1 MIISRSTFLMQTTF
15 NHDFCTFFLF
25 SLHYCM
31 YYLPCLRLV
40 YIKKWMQDEGSFRYF
55 HHNYHL
61 GEYLGF
67 KISIV
72 YQIVDAYKYI
82 YYMLHAKRETCSIR
96 ALSSNKAM
104 KKMKLNL
111 KKNCKTF
118 SIFWGKKWCLCSK
131 FKISNS

>member
-1 MIISRSTFLMQTTF
+1 
-15 NHDFCTFFLF
+15 
-25 SLHYCM
+25 
-31 YYLPCLRLV
+31 
-40 YIKKWMQDEGSFRYF
+40 MQDEGSFRYF

-82 YYMLHAKRETCSIR
+82 YYMLHANRETRIIR

-104 KKMKLNL
+104 KKKWNEIL
-111 KKNCKTF
+111 KKMENLF
-118 SIFWGKKWCLCSK
+118 NILRKKWCLYSK